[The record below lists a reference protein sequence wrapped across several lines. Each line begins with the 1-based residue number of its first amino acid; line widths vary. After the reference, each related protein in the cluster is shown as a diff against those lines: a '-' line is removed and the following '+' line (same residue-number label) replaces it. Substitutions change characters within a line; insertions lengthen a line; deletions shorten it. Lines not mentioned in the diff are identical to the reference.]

1 MKRLSLG
8 GLAAIVI
15 LAFCTLN
22 LMFLSKL
29 RETQTVV
36 STLVARDD
44 FVSYRGK
51 QVINIDSEPESIY
64 VHTWALPF
72 DQPTPSQP
80 YLDQIEKVPIVD
92 ASIMLSQEKHQTK
105 RVMLIAPNEV
115 TRVPLST
122 IHGGVIEPDST
133 PKRTVI
139 ANNTANMEYSDICF
153 YGSTRFFFNQNTT
166 KQFVMNFLTVLRDVS
181 LRSFNEA
188 LIAKNKI
195 HVLLPI
201 SSFEPHFQSV
211 DDIINILKP
220 AVDTYS
226 KLEVIFAPNAHE
238 IAKERFMETDCK
250 WVAITML
257 DADDVIFPAYLDW
270 IAQKVI
276 PTLERGAVV
285 GGQYMNHLQIGY
297 DLCMVETDIQP
308 RHWAGESTGQTR
320 VIRRDVFD
328 RLGNPFDAPTHTG
341 TLTALRRKVF
351 RMLFKDEP
359 LPVSL
364 LLRRKARLNFTLQ
377 KLWDADLEN
386 ITGIRMVEPYL
397 ASEPFGPPSVY
408 LKSPLSAHFFY
419 EKIANMSRC
428 THSEWASIWEKAM
441 QQNAVKSN
449 MDYIYRTLQGINF
462 SIYDSC
468 KSHSYFSEVFA
479 GTSNRV
485 WFGNAT
491 TCEEM
496 EAKLRETL
504 LLRR

>member
-15 LAFCTLN
+15 LAFCSFN
-22 LMFLSKL
+22 VIFLAKL
-29 RETQTVV
+29 GESQTIVN
-36 STLVARDD
+36 TLVARDD
-44 FVSYRGK
+44 FASFRGK
-51 QVINIDSEPESIY
+51 QAIKVDSELESIL
-64 VHTWALPF
+64 VKTRALPF
-72 DQPTPSQP
+72 DQPTPRQRDPSHV
-80 YLDQIEKVPIVD
+80 KVPIID
-92 ASIMLSQEKHQTK
+92 ASIMLSQDEHEAT
-105 RVMLIAPNEV
+105 RVMLVAPSEV
-115 TRVPLST
+115 PRIPQST
-122 IHGGVIEPDST
+122 IHRGVIVPDSAT
-133 PKRTVI
+133 STRTVI
-139 ANNTANMEYSDICF
+139 ANNTASLEYSDVCF
-153 YGSTRFFFNQNTT
+153 YGSTRFFFDQNTT

-188 LIAKNKI
+188 LIAKNKV

-211 DDIINILKP
+211 DDIVNFLKP
-220 AVDTYS
+220 VVDTYT
-226 KLEVIFAPNAHE
+226 KLEVTFAPNAHE
-238 IAKERFMETDCK
+238 IAKQRFTETDCE
-250 WVAITML
+250 WVVLTML
-257 DADDVIFPAYLDW
+257 DADDVIFPGYLDW

-276 PTLERGAVV
+276 PTLNRGAVV
-285 GGQYMNHLQIGY
+285 GGQQMNHLQIGY

-328 RLGNPFDAPTHTG
+328 RLGNPFEAPTHTG

-386 ITGIRMVEPYL
+386 ITGIRMVEPSL
-397 ASEPFGPPSVY
+397 TSEPFGPPSVY

-419 EKIANMSRC
+419 EKIVNMSRC
-428 THSEWASIWEKAM
+428 TISEWASVWEKAM
-441 QQNAVKSN
+441 NQNVVKSN
-449 MDYIYRTLQGINF
+449 MDYIYTTLQGINF

-479 GTSNRV
+479 GTSNRA

-504 LLRR
+504 LLYQ